1 MSTHQGPNPLRPYYI
16 PPPSIPPL
24 NSSAPTP
31 TPLPTASYSYPPAP
45 TDTRSGGSILAE
57 YSEYLEDQSPGEFIK
72 GWFQQAAVQYS
83 LQLIS
88 QPFENSRT
96 LLQCGVVP
104 KGAGK
109 RIVEV
114 DDEEE
119 DVDDVYPFSPSAKL
133 C

>member
-1 MSTHQGPNPLRPYYI
+1 MSTQQGSNPLRPYYI
-16 PPPSIPPL
+16 PPPPIPSL

-31 TPLPTASYSYPPAP
+31 APIPGASYPYPPAP

-57 YSEYLEDQSPGEFIK
+57 YSEYLEDQSPGEVIR

-83 LQLIS
+83 LQLLG

-96 LLQCGVVP
+96 LLQCGAVP

-109 RIVEV
+109 RIVEE
-114 DDEEE
+114 DEEE
-119 DVDDVYPFSPSAKL
+119 DADDVYPFSPCTKL